1 MLVDIIFKNRIGSSN
16 LPERG
21 ESLTERRESREHFY
35 NFISRRN
42 TTKKKLKI
50 MMKCTILF
58 SLLMVCASAYEKR
71 GILTE
76 KLHASDEKF
85 CETTEEVK
93 S

>member
-1 MLVDIIFKNRIGSSN
+1 MR
-16 LPERG
+16 ERN
-21 ESLTERRESREHFY
+21 LTERTLFQNSYFEEEIQHKEKFE
-35 NFISRRN
+35 
-42 TTKKKLKI
+42 KK

-85 CETTEEVK
+85 CETTEDVK
-93 S
+93 SYVAFSLTGII